1 MTGLLAALWARANAR
16 AGLVV
21 AGVCAVLF
29 LISLVYTPHDPL
41 ALSIRDRM
49 AAPSP
54 IHWMGTD
61 HLGRDVFSR
70 VMAAGLASLRVSLL
84 VVAVALTAG
93 AVIGAV
99 AGYFGGWT
107 DRLIHM
113 ALDAVLAIPGLVLA
127 LAIMFVAGA
136 GEASVVLA
144 LGVAFTPAVARIVRA
159 QAMSLRRR
167 EFVEASLLSGR
178 AWPTVI
184 AVHILPN
191 TLSQLTI
198 LGATVFVQAL
208 LAESALSFLGL
219 GVPPP
224 YPTLGGMLAEARPYI
239 ASAPWLSLFPGAVI
253 LTLLVGV
260 NLIGDGLRD
269 HFDPRGSEGGRHDG

>member
-219 GVPPP
+219 GAPIGVP
-224 YPTLGGMLAEARPYI
+224 TWGNMLQESRDFLFL
-239 ASAPWLSLFPGAVI
+239 APWLMTVPAAGIVIAV
-253 LTLLVGV
+253 LAANLV
-260 NLIGDGLRD
+260 GDGLAARSRKTA
-269 HFDPRGSEGGRHDG
+269 RGVDA